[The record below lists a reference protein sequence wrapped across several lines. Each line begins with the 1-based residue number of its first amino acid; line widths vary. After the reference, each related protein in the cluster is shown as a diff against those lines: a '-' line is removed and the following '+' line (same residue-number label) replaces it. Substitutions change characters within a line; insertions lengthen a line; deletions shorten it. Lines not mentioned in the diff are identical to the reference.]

1 MGNKPTAMTHSAIRN
16 SLSIL
21 ALVILLVVSL
31 YAISDATSNSASF
44 GKYYSWLVF
53 FNAIGLIALIGLIV
67 YNVFKLVIQY
77 RLKAIGSRLT
87 ARMIGVFVLLTII
100 PVSIVYYFSLSFIHR
115 SIDSWFDVGIEV
127 ALEDSLQLGRS
138 ALDLRKREALNK
150 TRLIATEIPN
160 IDGNILFVYLDDM
173 RDQQNAIELT
183 LLDHSQSI
191 IASSSI
197 DSTIM
202 PTSLSLTDVGD
213 LDQDSHYLKLED
225 SPISGLAIRVAVRV
239 QSTDAT
245 EKSKTLQALF
255 PFTDRLNELTIN
267 VQAAFDRYKQ
277 LSVLRVPLKTSFTL
291 ALSLILLLSVLSAI
305 WLAFV
310 AARNLVAPINELV
323 EGTKSVAAGD
333 YEKQLTV
340 SGTDELGFL
349 LRSFNTMTRKIS
361 HTRAI
366 AEKSQVMEAM
376 QRNYLESVMEH
387 ITSGVL
393 TIDDTGFIKR
403 GNPAACFIFSVDSL
417 FFTELSIKDVL
428 KLYPRLAV
436 FFEVVQRQMASQ
448 DEWQEEVTIVGPSGN
463 KNLRVTGTTIQSQL
477 EGRREQVIVVD
488 DLTELIQ
495 AEKDSAWSEMARRLA
510 HEIKNPLTPI
520 QLSAERLQRKLS
532 TEVTGEKQEM
542 LNRYTQTIVQQVE
555 AMKTMVNEFS
565 DYARSASK
573 NPEPIDLNAMLEAI
587 AVLYHNN
594 RNHMSIEM
602 SLDSARPHILA
613 DGIRL
618 RQLVH
623 NLLKNSLET
632 IGGNGWVKLK
642 TKCVLHFGRACV
654 ELSVEDNG
662 KGIPADVADKIFEPY
677 VTTKVKGSGLGL
689 AIVKKIVDEHGGAV
703 WVKNSEQ
710 GGARFIVRLPMMSE
724 SGEARVND
732 DPIGMKYSGINYS
745 SINNSSSKKDGVA

>member
-1 MGNKPTAMTHSAIRN
+1 MGYSPIAMTYSAIRN

-21 ALVILLVVSL
+21 ALVILLLVSV
-31 YAISDATSNSASF
+31 YAISDATSNSADF
-44 GKYYSWLVF
+44 GKYYNWLIF
-53 FNAIGLIALIGLIV
+53 FNAIGLIALIGLIA

-77 RLKAIGSRLT
+77 RLKTIGSRLT

-100 PVSIVYYFSLSFIHR
+100 PVTIVYYFSLNFIHR

-138 ALDLRKREALNK
+138 ALDLRKREALKK
-150 TRLIATEIPN
+150 TRLIASEIPN
-160 IDGNILFVYLDDM
+160 ISGNVLFVYLDDM
-173 RDQQNAIELT
+173 REQQNAIELT
-183 LLDHSQSI
+183 LVDHSQSI

-202 PTSLSLTDVGD
+202 PNALSLIDVGD
-213 LDQDSHYLKLED
+213 LNQESHYLQLED
-225 SPISGLAIRVAVRV
+225 SQLSGLAIRVAVKV
-239 QSTDAT
+239 QSIDAT
-245 EKSKTLQALF
+245 EKAKTLQALF
-255 PFTDRLNELTIN
+255 PFTDRLNDLTIN

-323 EGTKSVAAGD
+323 EGTKAVAAGD
-333 YEKQLTV
+333 YEKQLAL
-340 SGTDELGFL
+340 SGNDELGFL

-361 HTRAI
+361 HTRAV
-366 AEKSQVMEAM
+366 AKKSQVMEEM
-376 QRNYLESVMEH
+376 QRSYLELVMEH

-393 TIDDTGFIKR
+393 TIDETGFIKS
-403 GNPAACFIFSVDSL
+403 GNPAACLIFSVDSL
-417 FFTELSIKDVL
+417 FFTELSIKNVL
-428 KLYPRLAV
+428 TLHPRMTV
-436 FFEVVQRQMASQ
+436 FFDVVQRQMGSQ
-448 DEWQEEVTIVGPSGN
+448 DEWQEEIMIAGPGGN

-477 EGRREQVIVVD
+477 GGRREQVIVVD

-532 TEVTGEKQEM
+532 TEVSGEKQEM

-573 NPEPIDLNAMLEAI
+573 NPEAIDLNAMLEAI
-587 AVLYHNN
+587 VVLYHD
-594 RNHMSIEM
+594 NHTDMLIEV
-602 SLDSARPHILA
+602 SLDSMKPRILA
-613 DGIRL
+613 DGVRL

-623 NLLKNSLET
+623 NLIKNSLET
-632 IGGNGWVKLK
+632 TGVNGWVKLE
-642 TKCVLHFGRACV
+642 TKCTEYFGQSCV

-662 KGIPADVADKIFEPY
+662 KGVAADVVDKIFEPY

-689 AIVKKIVDEHGGAV
+689 AIVKKIVDEHGGTV
-703 WVKNSEQ
+703 WVDNLPK
-710 GGARFIVRLPMMSE
+710 GGARFIVRLPMISE
-724 SGEARVND
+724 SNETD
-732 DPIGMKYSGINYS
+732 GIADALN
-745 SINNSSSKKDGVA
+745 IKNSSTKKVGAV

>member
-1 MGNKPTAMTHSAIRN
+1 MGYSPIAMTYSAIRN

-21 ALVILLVVSL
+21 ALVILLLVSV
-31 YAISDATSNSASF
+31 YAISDATSNSADF
-44 GKYYSWLVF
+44 GKYYNWLIF
-53 FNAIGLIALIGLIV
+53 FNAIGLIALIGLIA

-77 RLKAIGSRLT
+77 RLKTIGSRLT

-100 PVSIVYYFSLSFIHR
+100 PVTIVYYFSLNFIHR

-138 ALDLRKREALNK
+138 ALDLRKREALKK
-150 TRLIATEIPN
+150 TRLIASEIPN
-160 IDGNILFVYLDDM
+160 ISGNVLFVYLDDM
-173 RDQQNAIELT
+173 REQQNAIELT
-183 LLDHSQSI
+183 LVDHSQSI

-197 DSTIM
+197 DSAIM
-202 PTSLSLTDVGD
+202 PNALSLTDVGD
-213 LDQDSHYLKLED
+213 LNEESHYLQLED
-225 SPISGLAIRVAVRV
+225 SQLSGLAIRVAVKV
-239 QSTDAT
+239 QSIDAT
-245 EKSKTLQALF
+245 EKAKTLQALF
-255 PFTDRLNELTIN
+255 PFTDRLNDLTIN

-323 EGTKSVAAGD
+323 EGTKAVAAGD
-333 YEKQLTV
+333 YEKQLAL
-340 SGTDELGFL
+340 SGNDELGFL

-361 HTRAI
+361 HTRAV
-366 AEKSQVMEAM
+366 AKKSQVMEEM
-376 QRNYLESVMEH
+376 QRSYLELVMEH

-393 TIDDTGFIKR
+393 TIDETGFIKS
-403 GNPAACFIFSVDSL
+403 GNPAACLIFSVDSL
-417 FFTELSIKDVL
+417 FFTELSIKNVL
-428 KLYPRLAV
+428 TLHPRMTV
-436 FFEVVQRQMASQ
+436 FFDVVQRQMGSQ
-448 DEWQEEVTIVGPSGN
+448 DEWQEEIMIAGPGGN

-477 EGRREQVIVVD
+477 GGRREQVIVVD

-532 TEVTGEKQEM
+532 TEVSGEKQEM

-573 NPEPIDLNAMLEAI
+573 NPEAIDLNAMLEAI
-587 AVLYHNN
+587 VVLYHD
-594 RNHMSIEM
+594 NHTDMLIEV
-602 SLDSARPHILA
+602 SLDSMKPRILA
-613 DGIRL
+613 DGVRL

-623 NLLKNSLET
+623 NLIKNSLET
-632 IGGNGWVKLK
+632 TGVNGWVKLE
-642 TKCVLHFGRACV
+642 TKCTEYFGQSCV

-662 KGIPADVADKIFEPY
+662 KGVAADVVDKIFEPY

-689 AIVKKIVDEHGGAV
+689 AIVKKIVDEHGGTV
-703 WVKNSEQ
+703 WVDNLPK
-710 GGARFIVRLPMMSE
+710 GGARFIVRLPMISE
-724 SGEARVND
+724 SNETD
-732 DPIGMKYSGINYS
+732 GIADALN
-745 SINNSSSKKDGVA
+745 IKNSSTKKVGAV

>member
-1 MGNKPTAMTHSAIRN
+1 MTHSAVRN
-16 SLSIL
+16 VLSIL

-31 YAISDATSNSASF
+31 YAISDATSNSADF
-44 GKYYSWLVF
+44 GKYYNWLIF
-53 FNAIGLIALIGLIV
+53 FNAIGLISLIGLIA

-77 RLKAIGSRLT
+77 RLKTIGSRLT

-138 ALDLRKREALNK
+138 AFDLRKLEALKK
-150 TRLIATEIPN
+150 TRLIASEIPN
-160 IDGNILFVYLDDM
+160 INGNVLFVYLDDM

-183 LLDHSQSI
+183 LVDHNQSI

-202 PTSLSLTDVGD
+202 PIALSLTDVGE
-213 LDQDSHYLKLED
+213 LNQESHYLKLEE
-225 SPISGLAIRVAVRV
+225 SLISGLAIRVAVQV
-239 QSTDAT
+239 QSIDVT

-255 PFTDRLNELTIN
+255 PFTDRLNELTIS

-323 EGTKSVAAGD
+323 EGTKAVAAGD
-333 YEKQLTV
+333 YEKQLSV

-361 HTRAI
+361 HTRAL
-366 AEKSQVMEAM
+366 AKKSQMMEAV
-376 QRNYLESVMEH
+376 QRNYLELVMQH

-393 TIDDTGFIKR
+393 TIDETGFIKS
-403 GNPAACFIFSVDSL
+403 GNPAASLIFSVDSF

-428 KLYPRLAV
+428 RLHPRMAA
-436 FFEVVQRQMASQ
+436 FFEVVQQQMETQ
-448 DEWQEEVTIVGPSGN
+448 DEWKEELMIAGPGGN

-477 EGRREQVIVVD
+477 GGRREQVIVVD
-488 DLTELIQ
+488 DLTDLIQ

-532 TEVTGEKQEM
+532 TEVTGEKQAM

-573 NPEPIDLNAMLEAI
+573 NPEPIDLNAMLETI
-587 AVLYHNN
+587 VVLYQDN
-594 RNHMSIEM
+594 RTCLSIEM
-602 SLDSARPHILA
+602 SLDSTKPHILA

-632 IGGNGWVKLK
+632 IGENGWVKLK
-642 TKCVLHFGRACV
+642 TQCTLYFGRASV

-662 KGIPADVADKIFEPY
+662 KGIAADVAEKIFEPY
-677 VTTKVKGSGLGL
+677 VTTKLKGSGLGL

-703 WVKNSEQ
+703 WVENLE
-710 GGARFIVRLPMMSE
+710 GVGARFIVRLPMMPE
-724 SGEARVND
+724 SDVMTYHHHASTKD
-732 DPIGMKYSGINYS
+732 YSVSDNSIVDN
-745 SINNSSSKKDGVA
+745 SINKGSTKNVEVV

>member
-1 MGNKPTAMTHSAIRN
+1 MMNSTIRN
-16 SLSIL
+16 SLSIV
-21 ALVILLVVSL
+21 ALVILLLVSL
-31 YAISDATSNSASF
+31 YAISDATSNSANF
-44 GKYYSWLVF
+44 GKYYNWLIF
-53 FNAIGLIALIGLIV
+53 FNAIGLISLLALIV
-67 YNVFKLVIQY
+67 YNIYKLVVQY
-77 RLKAIGSRLT
+77 RLKTIGSRLT

-115 SIDSWFDVGIEV
+115 SIDSWFDVGIEI
-127 ALEDSLQLGRS
+127 ALDDSLQLGRS
-138 ALDLRKREALNK
+138 ALDLRKREALKK
-150 TRLIATEIPN
+150 TLQIASEIPN
-160 IDGNILFVYLDDM
+160 INKNIIFVYLDEM
-173 RDQQNAIELT
+173 REKQNAIELT
-183 LLDHSQSI
+183 LVDHNQSI

-197 DSTIM
+197 DSTVM

-213 LDQDSHYLKLED
+213 LDADSHYLKLED
-225 SPISGLAIRVAVRV
+225 SQISGIAIRIAVRV
-239 QSTDAT
+239 QSNDAT

-255 PFTDRLNELTIN
+255 PFTDRLNELTIS

-310 AARNLVAPINELV
+310 AARNLVAPINDLV

-333 YEKQLTV
+333 YEKQLAV

-361 HTRAI
+361 RSRAM
-366 AEKSQVMEAM
+366 AEKSQLMEAM

-393 TIDDTGFIKR
+393 TIDETGFIKS
-403 GNPAACFIFSVDSL
+403 GNPAACLIFSVDSL
-417 FFTELSIKDVL
+417 FFSELTISEVL
-428 KLYPRLAV
+428 KSYPRLGV
-436 FFEVVQRQMASQ
+436 FFEEVQYQMSKQ
-448 DEWQEEVTIVGPSGN
+448 EEWQEEVTIVGPNG
-463 KNLRVTGTTIQSQL
+463 KRNLRVTGTTIQSQIG
-477 EGRREQVIVVD
+477 GRREQVIVVD

-532 TEVTGEKQEM
+532 SEVSGENREM
-542 LNRYTQTIVQQVE
+542 LHRYTQTIVQQVE

-565 DYARSASK
+565 DYARAASQ
-573 NPEPIDLNAMLEAI
+573 NPESINLNELLEAI

-594 RNHMSIEM
+594 HTNVSIQME
-602 SLDSARPHILA
+602 LDTSIPIIMA

-623 NLLKNSLET
+623 NLVKNSLET
-632 IGGNGWVKLK
+632 IEQSGWVKLK
-642 TKCVLHFGRACV
+642 TICKTDFGQPCV
-654 ELSVEDNG
+654 ELSVEDSG
-662 KGIPADVADKIFEPY
+662 QGIAAEVAEKLFDPY
-677 VTTKVKGSGLGL
+677 VTTKVKGNGLGL
-689 AIVKKIVDEHGGAV
+689 AIVKKIVDELGGAV
-703 WVKNSEQ
+703 WVENSEL
-710 GGARFIVRLPMMSE
+710 GGARFIVRLPLLS
-724 SGEARVND
+724 STVNQIVD
-732 DPIGMKYSGINYS
+732 EHKHDG
-745 SINNSSSKKDGVA
+745 SIEVGQ

>member
-1 MGNKPTAMTHSAIRN
+1 MTYSAIRN

-21 ALVILLVVSL
+21 ALVILLLVSV
-31 YAISDATSNSASF
+31 YAISDATSNSADF
-44 GKYYSWLVF
+44 GKYYNWLIF
-53 FNAIGLIALIGLIV
+53 FNAIGLIALIGLIA

-77 RLKAIGSRLT
+77 RLKTIGSRLT

-100 PVSIVYYFSLSFIHR
+100 PVTIVYYFSLNFIHR

-138 ALDLRKREALNK
+138 ALDLRKREALKK
-150 TRLIATEIPN
+150 TRLIASEIPN
-160 IDGNILFVYLDDM
+160 ISGNVLFVYLDDM
-173 RDQQNAIELT
+173 REQQNAIELT
-183 LLDHSQSI
+183 LVDHSQSI

-202 PTSLSLTDVGD
+202 PNALSLTDVGD
-213 LDQDSHYLKLED
+213 LNEESHYLQLED
-225 SPISGLAIRVAVRV
+225 SQLSGLAIRVAVKV
-239 QSTDAT
+239 QSIDAT
-245 EKSKTLQALF
+245 EKAKTLQALF
-255 PFTDRLNELTIN
+255 PFTDRLNDLTIN

-323 EGTKSVAAGD
+323 EGTKAVAAGD
-333 YEKQLTV
+333 YEKQLAL
-340 SGTDELGFL
+340 SGNDELGFL

-361 HTRAI
+361 HTRAV
-366 AEKSQVMEAM
+366 AKKSQVMEEM
-376 QRNYLESVMEH
+376 QRSYLELVMEH

-393 TIDDTGFIKR
+393 TIDETGFIKS
-403 GNPAACFIFSVDSL
+403 GNPAACLIFSVDSL
-417 FFTELSIKDVL
+417 FFTELSIKNVL
-428 KLYPRLAV
+428 TLHPRMTV
-436 FFEVVQRQMASQ
+436 FFDVVQRQMGSQ
-448 DEWQEEVTIVGPSGN
+448 DEWQEEIMIAGPGGN

-477 EGRREQVIVVD
+477 GGRREQVIVVD

-532 TEVTGEKQEM
+532 TEVSGEKQEM

-573 NPEPIDLNAMLEAI
+573 NPEAIDLNAMLEAI
-587 AVLYHNN
+587 VVLYHD
-594 RNHMSIEM
+594 NHTDMLIEV
-602 SLDSARPHILA
+602 SLDSMKPRILA
-613 DGIRL
+613 DGVRL

-623 NLLKNSLET
+623 NLIKNSLET
-632 IGGNGWVKLK
+632 TGVNGWVKLE
-642 TKCVLHFGRACV
+642 TKCTEYFGQSCV

-662 KGIPADVADKIFEPY
+662 KGVAADVVDKIFEPY

-689 AIVKKIVDEHGGAV
+689 AIVKKIVDEHGGTV
-703 WVKNSEQ
+703 WVDNLPK
-710 GGARFIVRLPMMSE
+710 GGARFIVRLPMISE
-724 SGEARVND
+724 LNETD
-732 DPIGMKYSGINYS
+732 GIADALN
-745 SINNSSSKKDGVA
+745 IKNSSTKKVGAV